1 MLRAMRQLPSAVVK
15 FLLPT
20 SRGRRGYCTN
30 SATVSWDRR
39 VRLSADYDSAGQS
52 RSRKYRAIGRSVNP
66 AASYAA
72 RGGFVSRVAAR
83 LHDGDVHAT
92 AAHLLGRELGE
103 PRADTAPLIGGIDA
117 DDVDHAHPLMKGV
130 QGDRDET
137 DRLSVSHRDEHVPF
151 LVRARGSH
159 RGSLA
164 LLPVGVQAEED
175 VVAEGILY

>member
-1 MLRAMRQLPSAVVK
+1 MSIPRLRMCSVA
-15 FLLPT
+15 
-20 SRGRRGYCTN
+20 N
-30 SATVSWDRR
+30 SV
-39 VRLSADYDSAGQS
+39 
-52 RSRKYRAIGRSVNP
+52 
-66 AASYAA
+66 
-72 RGGFVSRVAAR
+72 
-83 LHDGDVHAT
+83 
-92 AAHLLGRELGE
+92 E
-103 PRADTAPLIGGIDA
+103 PRADTAPLMGGIDA

-137 DRLSVSHRDEHVPF
+137 DRPAVSHRDEYIPF